1 MFGLSTVELIA
12 QAIGIL
18 GTCSM
23 FLSFQIKK
31 NSTFFV
37 VQCLSGLFFALNFL
51 LLGAYT
57 GSIFNFINILRGGIL
72 AGGKKFKKTAFL
84 VLLQALYIA
93 AVIFTYNGFFS
104 VLALIAQLVGTFAMW
119 SQNGKTIRMA
129 QLFCVSPIWLV
140 HNIFVFSIGGII
152 CEVFSIISIIVSLVR
167 FGINGFEKDK

>member
-1 MFGLSTVELIA
+1 MIEIIA
-12 QAIGIL
+12 QIIGIF

-57 GSIFNFINILRGGIL
+57 GSIFNFINILRGSVL
-72 AGGKKFKKTAFL
+72 AGGKKYKKIYFL
-84 VLLQALYIA
+84 VLLQLLY
-93 AVIFTYNGFFS
+93 VLTVVFTFNGWLS
-104 VLALIAQLVGTFAMW
+104 ILSLIAQLVGTFAMW
-119 SQNGKTIRMA
+119 TQNGKIIRFG
-129 QLFCVSPIWLV
+129 QLLCVSPIWLI

-152 CEVFSIISIIVSLVR
+152 CEVFSIISIIVSLIR
-167 FGINGFEKDK
+167 FGINGFDK